1 MKIKIWG
8 ARGSIPSPTRPD
20 EIREKIIAALLGIS
34 QIEPGEFREELL
46 AAILENPQALHEAS
60 GQSVNL
66 AAAKSQVKRRQ
77 IVRAYLDKLPPLS
90 IGTASG
96 NTPCIE
102 IQTGEEIFIIDAV
115 SGIRQLGL
123 ELMKGA
129 CGQGQGVIHLFFSHP
144 HWDHIQGFPFFRPA
158 FVPGNK
164 LHIYSVHDLETAL
177 QRQQEAISFPVPL
190 EYMQAE
196 LNFIRLKQQDSLDF
210 GDLNI
215 RLMRNHHPGDSFSF
229 RFERGDK
236 IFVYASDASY
246 PAGDDL
252 RPHLNFFAD
261 ADVLIFDSQFT
272 LQESDEKEDWGHSS
286 ALVGLEMAQEAH
298 VKNLVLFHYDP
309 TYSDKD
315 LEKILEDT
323 LKFQLNQYP
332 AETPVNVIVAQE
344 GQTFDLTPPKTTQM
358 QQIPGG
364 RAAII
369 KPTGIFNERVA
380 AELKKEL
387 AGFKSSGWPPQ
398 IIIDMAGVEMLQV
411 SGLRALVKL
420 RREHPG
426 TPMVLAGP
434 SLNVQQVIELAG
446 YRDFFASYP
455 SIHTAVSA
463 LQTRE
468 TLNLPGQTLKERY
481 YIEFKMGDGQLGTIF
496 KATDTQFSRSVAVKI
511 LSASF
516 SDEAIERFLQQARE
530 IINLV
535 HSNIVSIY
543 DCDQDRGLSYMA
555 VEFID
560 GSTLQNM
567 LIEQPGQRL
576 PLDLTLHIGL
586 SIARALDYAHA
597 HGVIHGDLKPQ
608 NVLISGAR
616 EVKISDF
623 GLGRLETGKSL
634 LTDDLPLAL
643 VTAQYLAPEQIMGQP
658 LDPRT
663 DLYALGVILYEL
675 VTGQPPFTGNDQE
688 VLEHHRRTL
697 PQPPRQLNPKLS
709 QSLEYL
715 ILKLLEKDPDKR
727 YDSARQV
734 ERILLGMATTAGR
747 SVSGQ
752 NMIRQRWPALAGRS
766 QELQQLLSLWAETQ
780 QGRGQLVFIQGE
792 VGTGK
797 TRLVQEFV
805 DRLDQATILLGQ
817 CQQSEGSLAYQPF
830 IDALKFYFV
839 ATPEVI
845 ANKQVGCLLHKA
857 AAFIPELHQ
866 LLSNIMPPGSSL
878 DSHNA
883 NGASAAA
890 SVPQSF
896 SLTQLLQPITAKQP
910 WLLVLD
916 DVDWADYS
924 SLQLLDYLGRHCS
937 GMALMIVATLGQEVS
952 DNKLLTEV
960 FTHLKRHT
968 TYTSIKLHSLA
979 LPEVQALLE
988 SVWGQPVTEELAAPI
1003 YQRTQGNPLFVEE
1016 LAKTLVDEGSFTRKK
1031 GRWNF
1036 DQVIESSLPQRTRE
1050 AISRRVRCLSK
1061 ETQTLLQ
1068 QAAVIGVTFNLDD
1081 LSKISDLPEADVLK
1095 NLDIALE
1102 RHLIK
1107 DLLSEGNY
1115 CFNHL
1120 RTQQIL
1126 YANLSLLKQRLIHRR
1141 VGERL
1146 EQRHHADPDRLAA
1159 LLAYHYFQARE
1170 LEKGLPYSIQAAAQA
1185 QALYASHQALI
1196 WYTQALDALDQL
1208 EQNELT
1214 RPQQYELLLARE
1226 HIYDNLGERPAQAAD
1241 LAALQSLTQILADP
1255 ARQAVVHNRQ
1265 ARYDRAVNHLP
1276 QAMTEAQ
1283 AALIAARQAK
1293 NPALQGESL
1302 LHLAHISAS
1311 QGQLEMARAHM
1322 HDAQEILSQGGN
1334 PSAKAK
1340 TLNGL
1345 GDTYKLLQ
1353 DFTEAENYYQ
1363 QSLTLNRS
1371 IGNRYGEAVSL
1382 NSLGSICLALAD
1394 YSKALIYCQ
1403 QSLEINRL
1411 IGHRRGAVLCL
1422 ENLAVAYQALNQ
1434 PEAARRC
1441 AEEAQTIRQS
1451 FSDMLSVNPH
1461 EEISEQTDD

>member
-34 QIEPGEFREELL
+34 QLEPGEFREELL

-90 IGTASG
+90 TGTASG

-102 IQTGEEIFIIDAV
+102 IQTGEETFIVDAG

-123 ELMKGA
+123 ELMKGP

-158 FVPGNK
+158 FIPGNK
-164 LHIYSVHDLETAL
+164 LYIYSVHDLETAL
-177 QRQQEAISFPVPL
+177 RRQQEAISFPVPL

-196 LNFIRLKQQDSLDF
+196 MNFVRLQPQETLEF
-210 GDLNI
+210 GDLSI
-215 RLMRNHHPGDSFSF
+215 RLTRNHHPGDSFSF
-229 RFERGDK
+229 RFEKGDK

-252 RPHLNFFAD
+252 RPHINFFAD

-286 ALVGLEMAQEAH
+286 ALVGVEMAQEAK

-309 TYSDKD
+309 TYTDKD

-323 LKFQLNQYP
+323 LKFQHSQYP
-332 AETPVNVIVAQE
+332 NDVPVNVVIAQE

-358 QQIPGG
+358 QQVPGG
-364 RAAII
+364 RAAIV
-369 KPTGIFNERVA
+369 KPSGVFNERMA

-387 AGFKSSGWPPQ
+387 AGLKSSGWPAQ

-426 TPMVLAGP
+426 TAMVLAAP

-455 SIHTAVSA
+455 SIHTAISA

-481 YIEFKMGDGQLGTIF
+481 QIESKIGDGQLGTIF
-496 KATDTQFSRSVAVKI
+496 KASDTQLNRPVAVKI

-516 SDEAIERFLQQARE
+516 SDGAIERFLQQARE
-530 IINLV
+530 IIDLI
-535 HSNIVSIY
+535 HPNIVNIY

-560 GSTLQNM
+560 GNTLQNLLM
-567 LIEQPGQRL
+567 EQSGQLL
-576 PLDLTLHIGL
+576 PLDMVLHIGI

-608 NVLISGAR
+608 NVLISTTH

-634 LTDDLPLAL
+634 LNIDLPLAL
-643 VTAQYLAPEQIMGQP
+643 VTAQYLAPEQIMGHP
-658 LDPRT
+658 IDPRT
-663 DLYALGVILYEL
+663 DLYALGVVLYEL
-675 VTGQPPFTGNDQE
+675 VTGQPPFTGADQE
-688 VLEHHRRTL
+688 VLEHHRSTL
-697 PQPPRQLNPKLS
+697 PRPPRELNPDLS

-715 ILKLLEKDPDKR
+715 ILKLLQKDPNKR
-727 YDSARQV
+727 YESAQQV
-734 ERILLGMATTAGR
+734 RRVLLGMATTASR
-747 SVSGQ
+747 SRSGQ
-752 NMIRQRWPALAGRS
+752 HMIRQRWPALAGRS
-766 QELQQLLSLWAETQ
+766 EELQQLLNLWVETQ

-792 VGTGK
+792 VGAGK
-797 TRLVQEFV
+797 TRLVQELA
-805 DRLDQATILLGQ
+805 DHLGEATILLGH
-817 CQQSEGSLAYQPF
+817 CQQAEVSVAYQPF
-830 IDALKFYFV
+830 IDALKLYF
-839 ATPEVI
+839 ATTPEATADEQAGRV
-845 ANKQVGCLLHKA
+845 LREA
-857 AAFIPELHQ
+857 AWYVPELHH
-866 LLSNIMPPGSSL
+866 LLSNIMTHPLTPDTPS
-878 DSHNA
+878 A
-883 NGASAAA
+883 NGAGDPAIL
-890 SVPQSF
+890 PHPF
-896 SLTQLLQPITAKQP
+896 SLVQTLKPVTAKQP

-916 DVDWADYS
+916 DIDWADYS
-924 SLQLLDYLGRHCS
+924 SLQLFDYLGRHC
-937 GMALMIVATLGQEVS
+937 GEMALMIVATLGQEVS
-952 DNKLLTEV
+952 DNKPLSEV
-960 FTHLKRHT
+960 LAHLKRHT
-968 TYTSIKLHSLA
+968 ASTSITLDSLA
-979 LPEVQALLE
+979 PAEVQTLLE
-988 SVWGQPVTEELAAPI
+988 SIWTQPAPDELVEMI
-1003 YQRTQGNPLFVEE
+1003 HRRTQGNPLFVEE
-1016 LAKTLVDEGSFTRKK
+1016 LAKTLVDEGTITQEK
-1031 GRWNF
+1031 GIWNF
-1036 DQVIESSLPQRTRE
+1036 NRVIESNLPQRIRE
-1050 AISRRVRCLSK
+1050 AISRRVRRLNK

-1068 QAAVIGVTFNLDD
+1068 QAAVMGFTFNFDD
-1081 LSKISDLPEADVLK
+1081 LREISDLSESDALE
-1095 NLDIALE
+1095 NLDAVLE
-1102 RHLIK
+1102 RHLLK
-1107 DLLSEGNY
+1107 DLPNEGSF
-1115 CFNHL
+1115 CFNHP
-1120 RTQQIL
+1120 RTQQVL
-1126 YANLSLLKQRLIHRR
+1126 YANLSVLKQRLIHRE
-1141 VGERL
+1141 VGEAL
-1146 EQRHHADPDRLAA
+1146 EQRHHVDTDRLAT

-1185 QALYASHQALI
+1185 QSLYASHQALI
-1196 WYTQALDALDQL
+1196 WYTQVLDALDQL
-1208 EQNELT
+1208 EEHEST
-1214 RPQQYELLLARE
+1214 RSQRYELLLARE

-1241 LAALQSLTQILADP
+1241 LAALQRVAQALDDP
-1255 ARQAVVHNRQ
+1255 AKQAVVHNRQ
-1265 ARYDRAVNHLP
+1265 ARYDRAVNLLP

-1283 AALIAARQAK
+1283 VALIAARQAK
-1293 NPALQGESL
+1293 NLALQGESL

-1322 HDAQEILSQGGN
+1322 HDAQEILNQGGN
-1334 PSAKAK
+1334 PLAKAK

-1345 GDTYKLLQ
+1345 GDTYKLLH
-1353 DFTEAENYYQ
+1353 DYPEAENYYQ
-1363 QSLTLNRS
+1363 QSLSLNRS

-1382 NSLGSICLALAD
+1382 NSLGGVYLELKDYPKTLAH
-1394 YSKALIYCQ
+1394 CQ
-1403 QSLEINRL
+1403 QALEINRL
-1411 IGHRRGAVLCL
+1411 TGHRRGAAHCL
-1422 ENLAVAYQALNQ
+1422 ENLAAAYRGLNQ

-1441 AEEAQTIRQS
+1441 SEEAQAIRQS
-1451 FSDMLSVNPH
+1451 FSDNLYLNA
-1461 EEISEQTDD
+1461 ETEFSERV